1 MDALRLEELNASN
14 VVAANSLTLKPGQ
27 EQFVAPVSN
36 SIAEAYVNQS
46 TAWPRVVYAG
56 DELVGFIMANFDENS
71 TREEFKALVLRMNVA
86 AEAQGRGVGR
96 FAIEQ
101 IAAEGRARG
110 SEFLYAMWEPGEDG
124 PDAFFRHL
132 GFEVIGDNE
141 FGETV
146 GRLTL
151 TS

>member
-1 MDALRLEELNASN
+1 MDALRLEELNATN

-46 TAWPRVVYAG
+46 TAWPRVVYSG
-56 DELVGFIMANFDENS
+56 DELVGFIMANFDAES
-71 TREEFKALVLRMNVA
+71 TREEFKAIVLRMNVA

-96 FAIEQ
+96 FAVEQ
-101 IAAEGRARG
+101 IAEEGRKRG

-141 FGETV
+141 FGEAV
-146 GRLTL
+146 GRLSL
-151 TS
+151 S